1 MFLNIRSCIW
11 SISLRVARETN
22 SVLEAFVSF
31 PVLESFPVEF
41 IEVLAFRVSMLNG
54 SLDSKAIYSKD
65 KNLQQVMSKRRK
77 VIDNAGQD
85 AVAGGH
91 IA

>member
-1 MFLNIRSCIW
+1 M
-11 SISLRVARETN
+11 
-22 SVLEAFVSF
+22 LEAFVSF

-91 IA
+91 IALIDSIQKCTISKVRIPVSGGKR

>member
-22 SVLEAFVSF
+22 LVLEAFVSF